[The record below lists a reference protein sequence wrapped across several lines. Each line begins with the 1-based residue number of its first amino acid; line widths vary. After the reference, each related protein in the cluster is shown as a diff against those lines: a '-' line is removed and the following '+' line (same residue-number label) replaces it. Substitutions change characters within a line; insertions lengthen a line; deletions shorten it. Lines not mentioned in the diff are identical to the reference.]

1 MTPFDI
7 AVLVVLGLCLVY
19 SVFRGLVKEI
29 FSLLAVVGGFLLA
42 LQFQDRL
49 GHTLEGVI
57 RDSTLAS
64 AMGFGIIF
72 VASLVGITLVGKLI
86 RMLLHSAPGFSTAD
100 RLLGG
105 VVGLVKGLILLL
117 IAFYPL
123 KFFPELGKQVTRDSV
138 FEPYIRQA
146 SVYVGE
152 TLEGAPA
159 IRDVPSAGLDKMREG
174 LDKIRDIGKISEKL
188 KWKSAGEIEK
198 QNLDKEQSTASPQDN
213 YTREDKKKL
222 QDILLSVD
230 KDS

>member
-117 IAFYPL
+117 IAFTRSNS
-123 KFFPELGKQVTRDSV
+123 FPNS
-138 FEPYIRQA
+138 A
-146 SVYVGE
+146 S
-152 TLEGAPA
+152 
-159 IRDVPSAGLDKMREG
+159 K
-174 LDKIRDIGKISEKL
+174 
-188 KWKSAGEIEK
+188 
-198 QNLDKEQSTASPQDN
+198 
-213 YTREDKKKL
+213 
-222 QDILLSVD
+222 
-230 KDS
+230 